1 MELALTSKIF
11 QTPEALAWGL
21 VHEVAPPFE
30 LVERGEELAELLG
43 NASREAVKRGLEFV
57 RRTRGMGREEAVRE
71 GLAARAR
78 QEESLDFEE
87 GQKAFREKR
96 APRWPSHP

>member
-1 MELALTSKIF
+1 MGI
-11 QTPEALAWGL
+11 
-21 VHEVAPPFE
+21 
-30 LVERGEELAELLG
+30 
-43 NASREAVKRGLEFV
+43 ASREAVKRGLEFV